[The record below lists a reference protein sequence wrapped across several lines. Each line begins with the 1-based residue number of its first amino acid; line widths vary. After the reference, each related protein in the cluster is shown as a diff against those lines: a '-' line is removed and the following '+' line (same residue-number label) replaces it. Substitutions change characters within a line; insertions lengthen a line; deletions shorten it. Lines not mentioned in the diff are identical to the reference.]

1 MAFPIRR
8 ARCNPLF
15 ISRALVFGC
24 MARRSPLRAL
34 AVLAVGAAA
43 TASGADQGAI
53 ELVVDAGTPLRVA
66 LDQRV
71 KVKRVGQAVT
81 ATVVEPVYAFDRI
94 VIPVG
99 ARVVGH
105 VAGLEGPSKGTR
117 LRALLAGDLTPPRK
131 VALNFNTLVLPDGE
145 AHPLE
150 SVVTGGAENVA
161 LRVAGASEAT
171 SVVDRARQ
179 EIAAK
184 AKQAA
189 AAVKAPGRMRRL
201 KEWLRDAAIGIL
213 PVHPQFMRKDTVYNV
228 RLLSPL
234 SFGTAVVTEPAP
246 PGAAPAPGSIL
257 TARLV
262 TPLHSATTPRATPI
276 EAVVT
281 QPVFT
286 ADHRLI
292 LPEGAKLTG
301 EVTFAKRARHFHRNG
316 QLRVLFEGV
325 QVPDRA
331 AEALRASL
339 YSVEAGRAGR
349 VAVDEEGGAAVS
361 SSGKRFAAPAIAS
374 LALAASMRRRLD
386 YDTDGAGPELTYGSG
401 EAYGTGGFFGLG
413 LLGAGAAQISRPFA
427 LGLGILGVARTVYGS
442 VAGKGRDVS
451 FPADTPIQVRLAPGP
466 SPSPTPRP

>member
-1 MAFPIRR
+1 
-8 ARCNPLF
+8 
-15 ISRALVFGC
+15 
-24 MARRSPLRAL
+24 MARRACFPAL
-34 AVLAVGAAA
+34 AALALSAAA
-43 TASGADQGAI
+43 TTAAGADQGAI
-53 ELVVDAGTPLRVA
+53 ELVVEAGTPLRVA

-99 ARVVGH
+99 ARAVGH
-105 VAGLEGPSKGTR
+105 VAALQGPSKGTR

-131 VALNFNTLVLPDGE
+131 VTLDFNTLVLPDGE
-145 AHPLE
+145 AHPLD

-161 LRVAGASEAT
+161 LHLAGTSEAT
-171 SVVDRARQ
+171 SVVARARQ
-179 EIAAK
+179 EIASK
-184 AKQAA
+184 ASQAA

-201 KEWLRDAAIGIL
+201 KDWLRDTAIGIL
-213 PVHPQFMRKDTVYNV
+213 PVHPQFMRKDTVYSV

-234 SFGTAVVTEPAP
+234 SFGSSVVTDPAP
-246 PGAAPAPGSIL
+246 SGAAPAPGSIL

-292 LPEGAKLTG
+292 LPEGTKLTG
-301 EVTFAKRARHFHRNG
+301 EVTFAKKARHFHRNG

-325 QVPDRA
+325 QLPDRT
-331 AEALRASL
+331 AEQLRAAL
-339 YSVEAGRAGR
+339 YSVESGRDAR
-349 VAVDEEGGAAVS
+349 VAVDEEGGATVV

-374 LALAASMRRRLD
+374 LALAASMRHRLD
-386 YDTDGAGPELTYGSG
+386 YDTDGVGPEMTYGNG
-401 EAYGTGGFFGLG
+401 KAYRTGGFFGLG

-466 SPSPTPRP
+466 SPTPSPTSSPSPPP